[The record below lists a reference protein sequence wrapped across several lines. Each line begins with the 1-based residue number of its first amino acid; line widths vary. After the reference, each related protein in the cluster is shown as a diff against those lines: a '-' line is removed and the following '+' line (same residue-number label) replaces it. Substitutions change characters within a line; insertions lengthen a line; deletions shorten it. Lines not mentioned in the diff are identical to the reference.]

1 MRKPT
6 SRTETTRRAP
16 PDIAKAPAAGLFA
29 ERRERPRPQARDF
42 GETAVRSVG
51 IGLAVAS
58 TAFAT
63 YMISDTERQPQFA
76 GLEHLSIYS
85 RPTTLAARRAQTQV
99 ADQRS
104 KVDYTPTGSIGDA
117 QQQPAIPG
125 FQLLEVRAGT
135 ALIQTPN
142 SIIRVTPGDV
152 VAGLGR
158 VTAFERRGEKW
169 VVVTPSGLVTGN

>member
-1 MRKPT
+1 M
-6 SRTETTRRAP
+6 
-16 PDIAKAPAAGLFA
+16 
-29 ERRERPRPQARDF
+29 
-42 GETAVRSVG
+42 
-51 IGLAVAS
+51 
-58 TAFAT
+58 
-63 YMISDTERQPQFA
+63 
-76 GLEHLSIYS
+76 SIYS

-104 KVDYTPTGSIGDA
+104 KVDYTPTGSIGERNSSRRL
-117 QQQPAIPG
+117 PG

-169 VVVTPSGLVTGN
+169 VVVTPSGIVTGN